1 MFENFSKIQ
10 YSLNGQTLE
19 FTDIFTSI
27 EINKNSLANVEVL
40 QNLQDLRP
48 DQLSNTIYNDPN
60 LFWSIFLLN
69 DIRNPFTNWKQSIE
83 SQIDQYD
90 QVYDSAVFQFGN
102 TSNYLPSLSAYY
114 ESNILDEYQGVTFSD
129 IQVNDIIVFEKGD
142 GAFKLKVFGAGQ
154 VESTSTCG
162 YPNYGQSLIPDN
174 FLNKNKTIDTSAGGN
189 FTACLDDIGRI
200 WGWGE
205 NIGLV
210 EDGFQLTSRL
220 YKSPLAGYTLINVTK
235 NKLIASTTISD
246 SKNWYCYGDGCT
258 TGLGY
263 PVTES
268 KTISQFEFTKGLTF
282 SGMLLFSDNTI
293 KTYGG
298 LTSTE
303 SFSTITDISCAEN
316 YCLGIIGDVGVK
328 QGKVTEFTYSGIS
341 AGLIPSLSTK
351 ITKVACG
358 IDHAMLLD
366 ETGNIYFV
374 GSTANDRTA
383 IPSGTY
389 IDISAGKFHS
399 AAVNSNNELQVAGQI
414 LKESG
419 GCSGATAY
427 VSLVSPFGSFGSIQS
442 GENHLLG
449 LETGTNVKYN
459 GRIVRVD
466 NVFKRIY
473 AKGISAE
480 NIPAST
486 NDPAG
491 TVVSIVNSDG
501 LGIKKTIQH
510 QLLSVDSYK
519 NTPLYVI
526 DSDSQVIDFAKDNGA
541 AWISNYIINYSD
553 AANNDYFITPNK
565 LNQETIVS
573 TVQYLTGTKIGDFNT
588 LIKTSLKT
596 DNKIKIKLSDI

>member
-1 MFENFSKIQ
+1 MFENFSKIE

-27 EINKNSLANVEVL
+27 EINKDSLVDVESI
-40 QNLQDLRP
+40 QNIENLRP
-48 DQLSNTIYNDPN
+48 DQLSNVIYNDPN

-69 DIRNPFTNWKQSIE
+69 NNRNPFIDWKQSID

-90 QVYDSAVFQFGN
+90 EVYDTAVFQFGN
-102 TSNYLPSLSAYY
+102 TSNYLPSLSTYY
-114 ESNILDEYQGVTFSD
+114 ASNALNPYLGITFSNIQE
-129 IQVNDIIVFEKGD
+129 NDIIVFEKGD

-154 VESTSTCG
+154 LKSGSTCG
-162 YPNYGQSLIPDN
+162 YPNFGQSAIPDN
-174 FLNKNKTIDTSAGGN
+174 FLNKNQIIDTSVGGN
-189 FTACLDDIGRI
+189 FTACLDNIGRI

-210 EDGFQLTSRL
+210 EDEFQLIDRL

-263 PVTES
+263 PVSEN
-268 KTISQFEFTKGLTF
+268 KTIKQFEFTKGSTF
-282 SGMLLFSDNTI
+282 SGILLFSDNTI

-298 LTSTE
+298 LTYTE
-303 SFSTITDISCAEN
+303 SFNTITDVSCAEN
-316 YCLGIIGDVGVK
+316 YCLGIIGDSGVK
-328 QGKVTEFTYSGIS
+328 EGKVTEFTYSGIS
-341 AGLIPSLSTK
+341 AGLIPGLSTK

-358 IDHAMLLD
+358 IDHAILLG
-366 ETGNIYFV
+366 ENQNIYFV
-374 GSTANDRTA
+374 GSSANGRTD
-383 IPSGTY
+383 IPSGSY
-389 IDISAGKFHS
+389 IDISAGQRHS
-399 AAVNSNNELQVAGQI
+399 AAIDTENVLHVAGQI

-419 GCSGATAY
+419 VCSGVTAY
-427 VSLVSPFGSFGSIQS
+427 EDLISPFGSFGSIQS

-466 NVFKRIY
+466 DVFKRIY
-473 AKGISAE
+473 VKGISAD
-480 NIPAST
+480 NIPIST
-486 NDPAG
+486 NDPSG
-491 TVVSIVNSDG
+491 TVVSIVNSNG

-510 QLLSVDSYK
+510 QLLSIDLYK

-526 DSDSQVIDFAKDNGA
+526 DADSQIIDFSKNNGA
-541 AWISNYIINYSD
+541 DWISNYIVNYPN
-553 AANNDYFITPNK
+553 AANNNYYITPAK
-565 LNQETIVS
+565 LNEETVVS
-573 TVQYLTGTKIGDFNT
+573 TVQYLRSTKIGNFINQV
-588 LIKTSLKT
+588 IYQLKT
-596 DNKIKIKLSDI
+596 DNRIKINLSDL